1 MKEELQDLNKR
12 LEDLKQKR
20 ASLLGEL
27 TQIDKQFEDLGITKT
42 TDVDKWVLKQTKD
55 LTKSE
60 DKMDSLMG
68 EVEDELDK
76 LESL

>member
-1 MKEELQDLNKR
+1 MKEKLQDLNKR